1 MRQVLMVILTI
12 LFFSAYGQKQFSET
26 DLIASVQKFHP
37 VAKQALLDIRMAAAN
52 VTASRSHFD
61 PVLNLNNSRKEFDG
75 ITYYDQQWG
84 ELKIP
89 TWYGVDVYTG
99 IEKAEGIRINPEETK
114 GRVNYIGVSVPLLQ
128 NLLIDKRRAAVQQA
142 IIWRDQSEVSR
153 RTVLNNLL
161 QEALISYW
169 EWWGQY
175 HSLQIIQ
182 SSLENANRRFQM
194 VKTMYRLGERPAIDT
209 IEALTQV
216 QILEQYANEA
226 LIKLIKSRFYLSTF
240 LWKENNV
247 PYDLPEDVIPK
258 ASPSESQPGLD
269 SLLLLLGLHPSLLEY
284 DFKLE
289 SLQIDKRLKFQLFLP
304 EVDVK
309 YQQLDRNF
317 SGAVK
322 GALFQN
328 NYRYGFAVS
337 VPLRLSEARGAYQSA
352 KLKIEQVKLSQSFKR
367 IELQNK
373 VKSHY
378 AEWVQ
383 TISLQERQKNLI
395 SNYTALQKGEE
406 IRFTNGESSL
416 FLINSREQKT
426 IEAQQKLISLN
437 AQKQQARVNVYWAA
451 GILASIQ

>member
-12 LFFSAYGQKQFSET
+12 LSFSAYGQKQFSET